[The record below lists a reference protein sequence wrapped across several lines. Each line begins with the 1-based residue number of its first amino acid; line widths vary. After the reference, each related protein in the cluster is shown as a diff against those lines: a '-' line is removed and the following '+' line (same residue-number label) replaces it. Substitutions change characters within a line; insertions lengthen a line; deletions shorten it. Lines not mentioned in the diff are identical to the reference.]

1 MTDPGWASPMPLR
14 IGTWTGRGAGYCG
27 TSDFAT
33 SQFIHTTNRP
43 PGSARQKIAD
53 VPSLSKAAW
62 GATGDIIFAPSNR
75 SPLYHLR
82 ESGGA
87 PRQITTLNDSR
98 TENSHRAPVFL
109 PDGKHFLFTRS
120 EERRVGKECR

>member
-1 MTDPGWASPMPLR
+1 MPLR

-75 SPLYHLR
+75 SPLYLVWNYSTPPLAR
-82 ESGGA
+82 LVEGAIPRWSQDRANRQSRFAGLTGVTLIFFWQLGG
-87 PRQITTLNDSR
+87 L
-98 TENSHRAPVFL
+98 L
-109 PDGKHFLFTRS
+109 
-120 EERRVGKECR
+120 